1 MWENI
6 SQKDF
11 YSFWHGGSAIFACRF
26 CRNLPHAA
34 ALGGLIM
41 NTDSKSYKK
50 YAKKHMAKSPIF
62 KDCIC
67 AFLVGGLIC
76 SFAEGLY
83 HLYLFWKLP
92 EDTVKILVPVTLV
105 FLASFLT
112 GIGVFDD
119 IARFAGA
126 GTLVP
131 ITGFANAMAA
141 PAIDDKSEG
150 FVMGVGAK
158 MFTIAGPV
166 IVYGVLT
173 SVLYGV
179 IYWIWGLFV

>member
-11 YSFWHGGSAIFACRF
+11 YSFWHGGSAVFACRF

-83 HLYLFWKLP
+83 HLYLFWKIP
-92 EDTVKILVPVTLV
+92 EDTVKILGPVTLV

-119 IARFAGA
+119 IAPVSYTHLRANE
-126 GTLVP
+126 TTEHLV
-131 ITGFANAMAA
+131 
-141 PAIDDKSEG
+141 
-150 FVMGVGAK
+150 
-158 MFTIAGPV
+158 
-166 IVYGVLT
+166 
-173 SVLYGV
+173 
-179 IYWIWGLFV
+179 

>member
-1 MWENI
+1 
-6 SQKDF
+6 
-11 YSFWHGGSAIFACRF
+11 
-26 CRNLPHAA
+26 
-34 ALGGLIM
+34 M

-92 EDTVKILVPVTLV
+92 EDTVKNLVPVTLV

-173 SVLYGV
+173 SVLYAV

>member
-1 MWENI
+1 
-6 SQKDF
+6 
-11 YSFWHGGSAIFACRF
+11 
-26 CRNLPHAA
+26 
-34 ALGGLIM
+34 M

-83 HLYLFWKLP
+83 HLYLFWKIP

-112 GIGVFDD
+112 GI
-119 IARFAGA
+119 RA

>member
-1 MWENI
+1 M
-6 SQKDF
+6 
-11 YSFWHGGSAIFACRF
+11 
-26 CRNLPHAA
+26 
-34 ALGGLIM
+34 
-41 NTDSKSYKK
+41 
-50 YAKKHMAKSPIF
+50 
-62 KDCIC
+62 
-67 AFLVGGLIC
+67 
-76 SFAEGLY
+76 
-83 HLYLFWKLP
+83 
-92 EDTVKILVPVTLV
+92 
-105 FLASFLT
+105 T